1 MVRDENVPLRV
12 LHLASWYP
20 TTVHETLGNFVQ
32 RHVEAVAT
40 LHRCTVLT
48 AVADGGVAGRAERRY
63 EEREPAGVREPAG
76 GGWTIEEHRIHLRPR
91 RPQGWWVGQALWE
104 YGRTLERPDLVH
116 LHVMYPAGRAAR
128 RLARE
133 WGVPLVVTEHWTGYQ
148 RPAWDRV
155 PGWRRW
161 DMGRTGAAADCICP
175 VTADLGETMQSAGV
189 GRGRRFRPVPNV
201 VDTRLFHPR
210 EAPPGPNLPTS
221 EAQELTLLHISS
233 LADHHKNLSGLL
245 RALAQCLPDLPRV
258 RVRIFGGGD
267 PADLQRLARDLGI
280 ADRIH
285 WGAEISLSEVAREM
299 READALVLFSHFE
312 NFPCVIGEA
321 WASGIPVFATDVG
334 GIREYLDETRG
345 VLLPAGDEMGLASA
359 LRVWA
364 QGKQWDGGRLRATAV
379 EHFSV
384 DAVARQF
391 DAVYREV
398 LGLPQLSAT

>member
-1 MVRDENVPLRV
+1 
-12 LHLASWYP
+12 
-20 TTVHETLGNFVQ
+20 
-32 RHVEAVAT
+32 
-40 LHRCTVLT
+40 
-48 AVADGGVAGRAERRY
+48 
-63 EEREPAGVREPAG
+63 
-76 GGWTIEEHRIHLRPR
+76 
-91 RPQGWWVGQALWE
+91 
-104 YGRTLERPDLVH
+104 
-116 LHVMYPAGRAAR
+116 
-128 RLARE
+128 
-133 WGVPLVVTEHWTGYQ
+133 
-148 RPAWDRV
+148 
-155 PGWRRW
+155 
-161 DMGRTGAAADCICP
+161 
-175 VTADLGETMQSAGV
+175 
-189 GRGRRFRPVPNV
+189 
-201 VDTRLFHPR
+201 
-210 EAPPGPNLPTS
+210 
-221 EAQELTLLHISS
+221 
-233 LADHHKNLSGLL
+233 
-245 RALAQCLPDLPRV
+245 V

-334 GIREYLDETRG
+334 GIREYLNETRG

-364 QGKQWDGGRLRATAV
+364 QGKRWDGERLRATAV
-379 EHFSV
+379 DHFAV

>member
-1 MVRDENVPLRV
+1 MLRDENGPLRV

-20 TTVHETLGNFVQ
+20 TSVHETLGNFVQ

-48 AVADGGVAGRAERRY
+48 AVADGEVAGGAERRSC
-63 EEREPAGVREPAG
+63 VREPAG
-76 GGWTIEEHRIHLRPR
+76 GGWTMEEHRIHLRPR
-91 RPQGWWVGQALWE
+91 RPQGWFVGRALWE
-104 YGRTLERPDLVH
+104 WGRTLERPDLIH

-128 RLARE
+128 RLAKE

-161 DMGRTGAAADCICP
+161 DMRRTGAAADCICP
-175 VTADLGETMQSAGV
+175 VTAELGATMQSAGV
-189 GRGRRFRPVPNV
+189 GRGRRFQPVPNV
-201 VDTRLFHPR
+201 VDTRLFHPL
-210 EAPPGPNLPTS
+210 EAPGGASRKNSGAP
-221 EAQELTLLHISS
+221 ELTLLHISS

-245 RALAQCLPDLPRV
+245 RALAQCLPDLPHV
-258 RVRIFGGGD
+258 RVRILGGGD
-267 PADLQRLARDLGI
+267 PTGLQRLAQALGI

-334 GIREYLDETRG
+334 GIREYLDGAHG
-345 VLLPAGDEMGLASA
+345 VLVGRGDEAGLAYT
-359 LRVWA
+359 LREWA
-364 QGKQWDGGRLRATAV
+364 QGRRWDGGQLRATAV

-384 DAVARQF
+384 DAVARQY
-391 DAVYREV
+391 DAVYREA
-398 LGLPQLSAT
+398 LGLPQRAAT